1 MTCDYWIKLLD
12 AKRAEITEQHARMA
26 DISYLT
32 GYYGAKA
39 EQSGNAE
46 LRALVAELR
55 DVIDGTWDR
64 SVMTE

>member
-1 MTCDYWIKLLD
+1 MSDYWMRRLECERTQVAAHH
-12 AKRAEITEQHARMA
+12 AKIV
-26 DISYLT
+26 DVCYLT

-55 DVIDGTWDR
+55 NVIDGTWDR